1 MPRRQARVVR
11 GPPCAGVDP
20 AGIVSLQPV
29 PEAEPR
35 RRHELECGVRKL
47 GVARTGPH
55 IHGTPGIDRSSIDLD
70 ALHVRGRRRRE
81 LQSRVFTDADGLRSP
96 EFAGGSFP
104 AGVLTRAGTMWL
116 PSVKGV
122 VIIDPAR
129 MNANTPPPPAYMEG
143 IEVDGRSIDARRP
156 VNVGPGAGNAEFSYT
171 AFQFVAPARLRFRYR
186 LEGYDPGWID
196 AGARRTAYYTSLPP
210 GHYTFRV
217 EASNDTKLWG
227 PAATTAAIAIA
238 PRFYQTRWFLALS
251 VLAGGLVI
259 LGTVNLR
266 TSRLR
271 AHERRLLAMVE
282 SRTRELEEAREA
294 AVQASRLKSEF
305 LANVSHEIRTPMN
318 GIIGMTHLALDR
330 PLAPEVR
337 EYLQIV
343 QSSADSLLH
352 VINDVLDSA
361 KIEAGR
367 LELVSVDFD
376 LRGIVDDL
384 VALLTPQAAKK
395 GLVLSTDVSADLPP
409 RVVGDPQRL
418 RQVLINLVG
427 NGLKFT
433 EHGDV
438 RINMSRVRRT
448 DSPDIKGSL
457 DRADHVAVRFAVV
470 DTGVGIAQGDLARIF
485 EAFTQV
491 DGSVT
496 RRFGGTGLGLA
507 ISSQLV
513 HLMGGRLDVVSTPAR
528 GSTFSFTLELG
539 IPAKASIPVEPS
551 LAAPAARPLSVLVA
565 EDGEVNQLV
574 VKWMLERAGHR
585 VTVVETGR
593 AAVEAVARAHYDIVF
608 MDLQMP
614 DMDGLEATTR
624 IRAGE
629 ASGPGRS
636 DRPRGRVP
644 VIALTA
650 HAMEGD
656 RERCLDAGM
665 DGFLSKP
672 ISPELLFASMANLR

>member
-1 MPRRQARVVR
+1 M
-11 GPPCAGVDP
+11 
-20 AGIVSLQPV
+20 L
-29 PEAEPR
+29 
-35 RRHELECGVRKL
+35 
-47 GVARTGPH
+47 
-55 IHGTPGIDRSSIDLD
+55 
-70 ALHVRGRRRRE
+70 
-81 LQSRVFTDADGLRSP
+81 
-96 EFAGGSFP
+96 
-104 AGVLTRAGTMWL
+104 WL
-116 PSVKGV
+116 PSVKGA

-129 MNANTPPPPAYMEG
+129 IDASTPPPPAYMEG
-143 IEVDGRSIDARRP
+143 VQIDGHSFDAGRP
-156 VNVGPGAGNAEFSYT
+156 VNMDPGVGNAEFSYT
-171 AFQFVAPARLRFRYR
+171 AFQFMAPARLRFRYR
-186 LEGYDPGWID
+186 LDGYDPGWVD

-217 EASNDTKLWG
+217 EATNDAKSWG
-227 PAATTAAIAIA
+227 PAATSAPIALA

-251 VLAGGLVI
+251 VLAGAFVI
-259 LGTVNLR
+259 LGGVNLR

-271 AHERRLLAMVE
+271 AQERRLLAMVDA
-282 SRTRELEEAREA
+282 RTRELEEAREA

-318 GIIGMTHLALDR
+318 GIIGMTHLALDH

-337 EYLQIV
+337 EYLAIV

-376 LRGIVDDL
+376 LRGIVSDL
-384 VALLTPQAAKK
+384 IALLRPQATKK
-395 GLVLSTDVSADLPP
+395 GLVLSADVAADVPSG
-409 RVVGDPQRL
+409 VVGDPQRL

-433 EHGDV
+433 ETGAV
-438 RINMSRVRRT
+438 RVEVSCAETVE
-448 DSPDIKGSL
+448 SPGH
-457 DRADHVAVRFAVV
+457 ANHVAVRFAVV
-470 DTGVGIAQGDLARIF
+470 DTGVGIAEADLTRIF

-507 ISSQLV
+507 ISSELV
-513 HLMGGRLDVVSTPAR
+513 RLMGGRLEVVSTPPR
-528 GSTFSFTLELG
+528 GSTFSFALDFG
-539 IPAKASIPVEPS
+539 IPAAATVPLDQASAVRPV
-551 LAAPAARPLSVLVA
+551 RPLSVLLA

-574 VKWMLERAGHR
+574 VKWILERAGHH

-593 AAVEAVARAHYDIVF
+593 AAVDAVTRAHYDIVF

-614 DMDGLEATTR
+614 DMDGLEATAR
-624 IRAGE
+624 IRE
-629 ASGPGRS
+629 AETFGR
-636 DRPRGRVP
+636 RVP
-644 VIALTA
+644 VIAVTA

-656 RERCLDAGM
+656 RERCLHAGM
-665 DGFLSKP
+665 NGFLSKP
-672 ISPELLFASMANLR
+672 ISPEVLLASLATHVSERVVIGDDLQ